1 MQQSGGGFDYSKN
14 PYGSGIAVYNQTK
27 ITNDPNI
34 INGAIPDS
42 LRPDNTGYAASL
54 LSDNPM
60 IAYASM

>member
-1 MQQSGGGFDYSKN
+1 MSSSGGSGFDYSKN

-27 ITNDPNI
+27 AGDPNV
-34 INGAIPDS
+34 INGAVPDS